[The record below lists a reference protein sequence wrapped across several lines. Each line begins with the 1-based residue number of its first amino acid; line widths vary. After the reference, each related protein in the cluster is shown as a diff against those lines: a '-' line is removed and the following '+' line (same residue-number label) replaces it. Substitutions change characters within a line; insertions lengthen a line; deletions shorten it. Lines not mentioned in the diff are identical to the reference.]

1 MALRY
6 ALCASLALGLAACQ
20 VYRPADELTL
30 KRINIVDDAGEVRL
44 VIAGALPDPM
54 VRGERLPRVIAPAG
68 ILWHDEDGNESGGLV
83 TAPLPDGRLMRFITS
98 AAIEILDENGTVVFR
113 VPE

>member
-1 MALRY
+1 
-6 ALCASLALGLAACQ
+6 
-20 VYRPADELTL
+20 LTV

-44 VIAGALPDPM
+44 VLAGALPDPM